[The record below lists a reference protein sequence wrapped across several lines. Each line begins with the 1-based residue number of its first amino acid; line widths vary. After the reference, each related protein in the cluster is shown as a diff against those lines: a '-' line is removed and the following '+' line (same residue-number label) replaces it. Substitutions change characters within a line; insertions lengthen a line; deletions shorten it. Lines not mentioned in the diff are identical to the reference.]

1 MVSIKTFLRFLYHYP
16 TTKNQNYQYTTHTKI
31 ITNILHIIEVVLG
44 KNDFRLGTL
53 PYEIYSALQPKYGIR
68 STPKYKIQLTLFRE
82 IKEAKYVI

>member
-1 MVSIKTFLRFLYHYP
+1 ML
-16 TTKNQNYQYTTHTKI
+16 QNS
-31 ITNILHIIEVVLG
+31 EVVLA